1 VLPFPKNPKATW
13 RVRGKLPLPSPYP
26 PHQVALWI
34 LIIIL
39 SPLPQNMRQLGGGV
53 GAWIIG
59 KGREGLLFFPFREE
73 EGGKGILVL
82 Q

>member
-1 VLPFPKNPKATW
+1 
-13 RVRGKLPLPSPYP
+13 
-26 PHQVALWI
+26 
-34 LIIIL
+34 
-39 SPLPQNMRQLGGGV
+39 MRQLGGGV